1 MQLLPAID
9 LRRGKVVRLTQ
20 GDDARATVYGE
31 DPLRVLRSFAA
42 AGVAMAHVV
51 DLDAA
56 LGEAPQ
62 RELLARM
69 VALPEDERPA
79 IQLGGGLRDRDS
91 IQAAL
96 DAGAERAIVGSLVA
110 RDPDAF
116 AALAEAMPH
125 RLVPALDV
133 RHGEVRT
140 AGWTESSGVTP
151 DALAALLAEL
161 PCPAVL
167 VTDVERDGTLE
178 GPNLPLT
185 RRVGEI
191 SGLPAL
197 VSGGVRS
204 LGDLVAAYRSPG
216 IGGAVVGRAF
226 YEGSFSLAQALAVS
240 RGEEPPLPGGAEDSP
255 R

>member
-9 LRRGKVVRLTQ
+9 LRRGRVVRLVQ

-31 DPLRVLRSFAA
+31 DPLAVLRSFAA
-42 AGVAMAHVV
+42 AGVTMAHVV

-62 RELLARM
+62 RALLSRM
-69 VALPEDERPA
+69 AALPAGERPA

-91 IQAAL
+91 ILAIL
-96 DAGAERAIVGSLVA
+96 EAGAGRAVVGSLVA

-116 AALAEAMPH
+116 AALAEEVPH

-133 RHGEVRT
+133 RDGEVRT
-140 AGWTESSGVTP
+140 AGWTESAGVAP

-167 VTDVERDGTLE
+167 VTDVERDGTME
-178 GPNLPLT
+178 GPNFPLT
-185 RRVGEI
+185 RRIGEI

-204 LGDLVAAYRSPG
+204 LDDLAVAYRSPG

-226 YEGSFSLAQALAVS
+226 YEGSFSLAEALAVA
-240 RGEEPPLPGGAEDSP
+240 RGEEPPPPAGAEGRS
-255 R
+255 